1 MANKKFW
8 LGILVLVF
16 GMTVITCVSQPPAV
30 TQSLYREIGHET
42 FSKFKFYISKDVVLT
57 RVDRNISTDRRA
69 TVVRT
74 DIQRNIINLGR
85 STSGRVQGTPTA
97 ERLEIGF
104 EKLRDGT
111 IPTFSFVQKR
121 QNRDDK
127 YYFEQDS
134 NGYISYGGEY
144 YTVTYKGNDEPFLLY
159 ISDVRERTN
168 SRQVRGLN

>member
-1 MANKKFW
+1 MVNKKFW

-16 GMTVITCVSQPPAV
+16 GMTVVTCALPAV
-30 TQSLYREIGHET
+30 NQSLYREVGQDT
-42 FSKFKFYISKDVVLT
+42 FSKFRFYISKDVVLT
-57 RVDRNISTDRRA
+57 KVTTNTSTDRRA

-74 DIQRNIINLGR
+74 DIQRNIINLKS

-111 IPTFSFVQKR
+111 IPTLSFVQKR

-127 YYFEQDS
+127 YYFETDS
-134 NGYISYGGEY
+134 SGYISYGGER

-159 ISDVRERTN
+159 RRDVRQRTN